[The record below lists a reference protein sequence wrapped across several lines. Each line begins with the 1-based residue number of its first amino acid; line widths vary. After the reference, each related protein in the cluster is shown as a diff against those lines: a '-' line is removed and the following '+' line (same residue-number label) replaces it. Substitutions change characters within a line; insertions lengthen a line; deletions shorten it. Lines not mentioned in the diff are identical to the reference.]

1 MRGGLSTQDRE
12 KQNVKRRKA
21 WDKQASRY
29 DKQIGWFERRVL
41 GTDNR
46 AWACGRARGDVLE
59 VAVGT
64 GLNLPFY
71 DSDVRLTAIDLSPE
85 MLEIAKRRAADL
97 GRSVD
102 IREGDAHELL
112 FEDASFDSV
121 VCTLSLCNIPDVDRA
136 VSEMKRVLRPGGRL
150 ILVDHVRS
158 EIGPVLWIQKVIE
171 FVSLRIEGDRMTR
184 RPLEQV
190 QANGFRIDERERFRW
205 GGIVER
211 LTATKPS

>member
-1 MRGGLSTQDRE
+1 MSRQLSAQDRE
-12 KQNVKRRKA
+12 KQNAKRRKA

-29 DKQIGWFERRVL
+29 DRQIGWFERRVL
-41 GTDNR
+41 GEDNR

-59 VAVGT
+59 VAIGT
-64 GLNLPFY
+64 GLKLPFY
-71 DSDVRLTAIDLSPE
+71 DPDVRLAAIDLSSE
-85 MLEIAKRRAADL
+85 MLEIARRRAEGL

-102 IREGDAHELL
+102 IREGDAHDLP
-112 FEDASFDSV
+112 FTDGSFDSV

-136 VSEMKRVLRPGGRL
+136 VSEMKRVLKPGGRL

-158 EIGPVLWIQKVIE
+158 EIKAVLWIQKAIE

-190 QANGFRIDERERFRW
+190 RAHGFETRNASASA
-205 GGIVER
+205 GAG
-211 LTATKPS
+211 SSSG